1 MRCTNAGADYDPED
15 VQWTCQASLPTE
27 FKLGST
33 EVVCEGYESP
43 EDPFVLKGSCG
54 VEYRLILTEEGE
66 RRFGERVDDGG
77 YEDDG
82 YGYGGGS
89 GYGAGKKGKGGMG
102 EMLFTVVFWAIF
114 LGERSIFSFTCL
126 CSTVKLTRSTG
137 IIGLIAKS
145 IWTGGGGGNNAVG
158 RRPGNGWGGGYGGG
172 GGGDEDGH
180 DDSPPPYSP
189 YSKQNSR
196 SAPSSSS
203 WRPGLF
209 SGAAAGAAAGYAL
222 GSRNNN
228 SNRGPSTG
236 QAGPSNWFGNSNS
249 NSGAGPSRSSFG
261 GGGGGSS
268 ASPPSSS
275 GGARYESTGFGGSRR
290 R

>member
-1 MRCTNAGADYDPED
+1 MRHITTTTLLALAATNLPTTLAARKTPTDAVLLSNIKTLTLHNGRQTTARRGPSVPQLECVGGNARGLHSVDVMRCTNAGADYDPED

-126 CSTVKLTRSTG
+126 L
-137 IIGLIAKS
+137 
-145 IWTGGGGGNNAVG
+145 
-158 RRPGNGWGGGYGGG
+158 
-172 GGGDEDGH
+172 
-180 DDSPPPYSP
+180 
-189 YSKQNSR
+189 
-196 SAPSSSS
+196 
-203 WRPGLF
+203 
-209 SGAAAGAAAGYAL
+209 
-222 GSRNNN
+222 
-228 SNRGPSTG
+228 
-236 QAGPSNWFGNSNS
+236 
-249 NSGAGPSRSSFG
+249 
-261 GGGGGSS
+261 
-268 ASPPSSS
+268 
-275 GGARYESTGFGGSRR
+275 
-290 R
+290 